1 MQNGLKAEKK
11 GMKINKQCLLALES
25 KHFQKNYRMGQ
36 HNVLDA
42 NCKGISVE
50 RALPLCKAGCPT
62 TSDKIRKSES
72 GLHHKYGKTTMP
84 GKLMK
89 K

>member
-1 MQNGLKAEKK
+1 
-11 GMKINKQCLLALES
+11 
-25 KHFQKNYRMGQ
+25 MGH

-42 NCKGISVE
+42 NCKGISAK
-50 RALPLCKAGCPT
+50 RILPLCNAGSPT
-62 TSDKIRKSES
+62 TSNNIRKFES
-72 GLHHKYGKTTMP
+72 GLLYKCGKTTMP